1 MPSDAPPDWP
11 NDEKQF
17 LEVKAALEKAAL
29 AGTWQA
35 AAGDLKRSADVG
47 SWVEHYPLASVVGGA
62 ALGLVAAFQL
72 IPSGRA
78 PRRSEPAPE
87 HSQPPVEAHE
97 STEKNSGSLWGL
109 VISTG
114 LGILKDAIVPSL
126 RANFEEKLR
135 AKPVAEHDEL

>member
-1 MPSDAPPDWP
+1 MPSDVPPDWP

-62 ALGLVAAFQL
+62 ALGLVAASTYPQRARAAPIRAGSGAF
-72 IPSGRA
+72 PASGR
-78 PRRSEPAPE
+78 S
-87 HSQPPVEAHE
+87 S
-97 STEKNSGSLWGL
+97 
-109 VISTG
+109 
-114 LGILKDAIVPSL
+114 
-126 RANFEEKLR
+126 
-135 AKPVAEHDEL
+135 